1 VNAGCAHDARLAC
14 LLCCPC
20 HYPSF
25 EGETQKNPK
34 RAKEDVV
41 RIMGREFRWDLNID
55 TSARIIDDPHAR
67 KTLSLIASKPAGN

>member
-1 VNAGCAHDARLAC
+1 MPDVRTMQGLLAYCAAPA
-14 LLCCPC
+14 P
-20 HYPSF
+20 YPFF
-25 EGETQKNPK
+25 EGETQKNSR